1 MRTVKDAETLRDT
14 LLMLVY
20 LDQWREY
27 RPFFPVEKLTAA
39 SRQFPRLSSL
49 LDWIRREGAVHAN

>member
-27 RPFFPVEKLTAA
+27 RLFFPVDKVTVAA
-39 SRQFPRLSSL
+39 RRLPRLSSL
-49 LDWIRREGAVHAN
+49 LDWMRREGAVHTN